1 MRAGVESAGAF
12 CWLSVAFGLNT
23 AMRHSEILAARFDKI
38 DFDKLRLIVPDI
50 TGVVERG
57 FRRSPRR
64 RFGAPSRGWSLPAA
78 GKRNSSTRFDE

>member
-64 RFGAPSRGWSLPAA
+64 RFAPSRGWSLPAA
-78 GKRNSSTRFDE
+78 GKRNSATRFDE